1 MKKHALVVGTGE
13 WATKVSSRLNEIFGF
28 QTHQVSARLLLK
40 NELVGKKEA
49 KFHLVVC
56 ATRPE
61 LQEQVITNYSNI
73 SNHFWLEKPVAQT
86 YQGAKRILSLLEE
99 QNNTSSLVNF
109 SWIFSEIWRTF
120 VALKL
125 SPEDVARIQISRTAY
140 AEIHC
145 YMSSIED
152 YGSHDIAL
160 LLSWILNWQGEEIE
174 INDRRFNPH
183 TFNAKINGIS
193 ITWSIYFGVETKS
206 MVWMISW
213 KDGSS
218 TKLDFYENRIIHDG
232 GIFINENSDNI
243 ENIVRALNEKKVDIQ
258 RSNHLLAL
266 KTKEFFTI

>member
-1 MKKHALVVGTGE
+1 MKRHALVVGTGE

-28 QTHQVSARLLLK
+28 QTHQVSARSLLK
-40 NELVGKKEA
+40 NEIVGKKEA

-61 LQEQVITNYSNI
+61 LQEQVITNYSYI
-73 SNHFWLEKPVAQT
+73 SNRFWLEKPVAQT
-86 YQGAKRILSLLEE
+86 YQGAKKILFLLE

-109 SWIFSEIWRTF
+109 SWIFSRIWRTF

-145 YMSSIED
+145 YMRSIED

-160 LLSWILNWQGEEIE
+160 LFSWILNWKGDKIE
-174 INDRRFNPH
+174 INDRKFNSH
-183 TFNAKINGIS
+183 TFNTKINDIS
-193 ITWSIYFGVETKS
+193 ITWSIDFGLETKS

-218 TKLDFYENRIIHDG
+218 TKLDFYENQIIHNG
-232 GIFINENSDNI
+232 RILNSEKSDNI
-243 ENIVRALNEKKVDIQ
+243 ENIVRAINKKDDDIQ
-258 RSNHLLAL
+258 RSNHFLAL